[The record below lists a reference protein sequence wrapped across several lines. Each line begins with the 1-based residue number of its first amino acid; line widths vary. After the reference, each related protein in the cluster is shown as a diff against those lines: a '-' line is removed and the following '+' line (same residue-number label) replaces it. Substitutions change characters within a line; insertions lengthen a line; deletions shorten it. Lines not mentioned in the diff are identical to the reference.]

1 MKKLMLAVLPAFL
14 LSGCLASK
22 RTLPPSFLPLP
33 PVPPALATPCQRT
46 AVQTQSDGSMNSADA
61 ERALRQRDGD
71 LARCDGKRAMGAA
84 AWPTL
89 IKTKDAGQ

>member
-1 MKKLMLAVLPAFL
+1 MKRLLLAVLPAFL

-33 PVPPALATPCQRT
+33 PVPAALATPCQRT
-46 AVQTQSDGSMNSADA
+46 PMQVQSDGSMNSADT

-71 LARCDGKRAMGAA
+71 LARCEGKRAMGAA
-84 AWPTL
+84 AWPSV
-89 IKTKDAGQ
+89 IKEKDTGQ